1 MAQAQGAL
9 SQVLLQMENTFKAL
23 PTNVKSKKVYIET
36 CDIKLDQG
44 MDSSAVLRGG
54 TRHPTQGV
62 RGNVDVGGGINTEL
76 QATTALLYA
85 ALGSMASSQ
94 TGGTMGTAFGAPT
107 ATIDAVNQLMTIN
120 QTTHGCSVGDSI
132 EIAGLTAPTSLNSLV
147 LPVVA
152 VPTANQ
158 LIIRIP
164 MGTTTTFTLGSG
176 TIKRVT
182 ANGTTYTHT
191 LKAGGNL
198 ASYVIEKGFTDI
210 TQYFRYLGC
219 KCSSLSFGIGGAGL
233 IKLAT
238 NWMGA
243 SESTASSSFDSAPLD
258 NGKRSFDNLGIA
270 AANILEGGSAVANIL
285 SIDSL
290 TIDNDLDGDTFVVGG
305 GGSRAGISG
314 GIYKITGTL
323 KAQFEDLTYYTK
335 ARNLTESSLDFTIT
349 RGTGAGTDN
358 NESIQVVIP
367 ELVYKAASPP
377 IEGPKGV
384 VITLGFEGYYD
395 NNADATGLK
404 IILNNAIPP
413 GALI

>member
-9 SQVLLQMENTFKAL
+9 SQVLMQLQTDPKIL
-23 PTNVKSKKVYIET
+23 PPNVKSKKVYLET
-36 CDIKLDQG
+36 SDIKLDQG

-54 TRHPTQGV
+54 TRHPTQSV
-62 RGNVDVGGGINTEL
+62 RGNIDVGGGINTEL

-85 ALGSMASSQ
+85 ALGSMESTQ
-94 TGGTMGTAFGAPT
+94 TGGTMDTAFAAPT

-120 QTTHGCSVGDSI
+120 QTTHGCSVGDTI
-132 EIAGLTAPTSLNSLV
+132 EIAGLTAPTSLNSKV
-147 LPVVA
+147 WPVVA

-182 ANGTTYTHT
+182 ANGTAYTHT
-191 LKAGGNL
+191 LKAGGDIPYYL
-198 ASYVIEKGFTDI
+198 IEKGYTDVA
-210 TQYFRYLGC
+210 QYFRYFGS
-219 KCSSLSFGIGGAGL
+219 KCASLNFGIGGAGL
-233 IKLAT
+233 IKLVS
-238 NWMGA
+238 NWMGM
-243 SESTASSSFDSAPLD
+243 SETTASSSFDSAPLD

-285 SIDSL
+285 GIDGITL
-290 TIDNDLDGDTFVVGG
+290 DNNLDGDTFVVGG
-305 GGSRAGISG
+305 GGSRAAISA
-314 GIYKITGTL
+314 GIYKISGTL
-323 KAQFEDLTYYTK
+323 RAQFEDLTYYTK

-358 NESIQVVIP
+358 NESIQVVMP

-384 VITLGFEGYYD
+384 IISLGFEGYYD
-395 NNADATGLK
+395 NHADATGLK
-404 IILNNAIPP
+404 IILKNAIPP

>member
-1 MAQAQGAL
+1 MSQAQGAL
-9 SQVLLQMENTFKAL
+9 SQVLMQMENTFKTIPA
-23 PTNVKSKKVYIET
+23 NVKSKKVYIET
-36 CDIKLDQG
+36 CDINLDQG

-54 TRHPTQGV
+54 TRHPTQSV
-62 RGNVDVGGGINTEL
+62 RGNVDVGGGMNTEL

-85 ALGSMASSQ
+85 ALGSMESTQ
-94 TGGTMGTAFGAPT
+94 TGGTMGTAFSAPT

-120 QTTHGCSVGDSI
+120 QTSHGCSVGDTV
-132 EIAGLTAPTSLNSLV
+132 EIAGLTAPTSLNSKV
-147 LPVVA
+147 WPVVA
-152 VPTANQ
+152 IPTANQ
-158 LIIRIP
+158 LLIRIP

-182 ANGTTYTHT
+182 TPGTAFTHT

-198 ASYVIEKGFTDI
+198 ASYTIEKGFTDVA
-210 TQYFRYLGC
+210 QFFRYLGC
-219 KCSSLSFGIGGAGL
+219 KCASMNFSIGGAGL

-243 SESTASSSFDSAPLD
+243 SEATASTSFDSSPLD

-270 AANILEGGSAVANIL
+270 AANILEGGSVVANIIG
-285 SIDSL
+285 IDSI

-305 GGSRAGISG
+305 GGSRAGINA
-314 GIYKITGTL
+314 GIYKVSGTL
-323 KAQFEDLTYYTK
+323 KAQFEDLTYYNK

-349 RGTGAGTDN
+349 RGSGAGTDG

-384 VITLGFEGYYD
+384 TVSLGFEGFYD
-395 NNADATGLK
+395 NNADVTGLK
-404 IILNNAIPP
+404 IILKNAISP